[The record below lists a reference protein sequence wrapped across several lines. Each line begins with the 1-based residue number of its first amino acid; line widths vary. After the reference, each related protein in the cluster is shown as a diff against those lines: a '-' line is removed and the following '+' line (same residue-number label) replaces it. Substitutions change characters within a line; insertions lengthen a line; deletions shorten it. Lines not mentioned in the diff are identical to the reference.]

1 MRETIERGPLP
12 GQHCYKFAITKAEK
26 GTVIGAVI
34 MEGFYVV
41 FDRENVQV
49 GFAATTCGGK
59 QGFLIIKEI
68 MEKGRLKP
76 VVAFYF
82 YDKPLDTGR
91 KLKVHETLRKRLGRL
106 LNVLCT
112 FNLRLVSREN
122 DHIIPDT
129 KDKNRR
135 FGVRGANL
143 IGQI

>member
-59 QGFLIIKEI
+59 QTGLSYNQGSNGEMTIEASSSVLFL
-68 MEKGRLKP
+68 RQS
-76 VVAFYF
+76 
-82 YDKPLDTGR
+82 
-91 KLKVHETLRKRLGRL
+91 LGHR
-106 LNVLCT
+106 
-112 FNLRLVSREN
+112 
-122 DHIIPDT
+122 
-129 KDKNRR
+129 
-135 FGVRGANL
+135 A
-143 IGQI
+143 